1 MYLAFDVGI
10 KNLSYCL
17 IDYNKSATSDAEKYK
32 IIDWNIINLIN
43 SVEPEK
49 KKCAYCKINAVYY
62 KLDNKCLTIC
72 TKHSKEYKSDEL
84 LKITKKIVCSKPK
97 CKKDARFFDKD
108 NNYACGIHSKKMENK
123 TEIFQQK
130 ATSIPLIQLSR
141 SIFRELN
148 KYPHFLD
155 AVDIIIENQPVL
167 KNPTMKS
174 IQMVLYSYFISKETN
189 GKKFNNMVLISA
201 SNKLKVYN
209 GPKDEEIEKINKIK
223 SKYTRNKKLAIE
235 HCKKLVTD
243 NKWLDFF
250 NNFSKKDD
258 LADAYLMC
266 RYYLLKNK

>member
-1 MYLAFDVGI
+1 MVNIVVEYI
-10 KNLSYCL
+10 NYCM
-17 IDYNKSATSDAEKYK
+17 
-32 IIDWNIINLIN
+32 N
-43 SVEPEK
+43 SK
-49 KKCAYCKINAVYY
+49 KR
-62 KLDNKCLTIC
+62 
-72 TKHSKEYKSDEL
+72 H
-84 LKITKKIVCSKPK
+84 
-97 CKKDARFFDKD
+97 
-108 NNYACGIHSKKMENK
+108 GIHSPFIYEISDFLSKTQISKDLKFQRKRFYKKYIEDKTEISISDFGAGSKKMENK

-130 ATSIPLIQLSR
+130 ATSIPLIHLSR
-141 SIFRELN
+141 SIFSELN

-189 GKKFNNMVLISA
+189 GKKFDNMVLISA